1 MIGDVT
7 IFNEYAYLKKEN
19 EYLKQKL
26 RQRQY
31 QLHIPIENIAFLDEK
46 KNNYAKK
53 IAKENR
59 DDIKRFLSI
68 IQFLLD
74 KHNKTIMF
82 DNQISKRVFEYSK
95 EELLKRE
102 NIILAKRLKEQDYQL
117 HVPLECIIFNDVIKN
132 EYVKEIL
139 ITHNYEEIEKFLL
152 YLSETNDE
160 QVGIVHVTHHLKVG
174 HRNIVYLV
182 LAQTGHKVV
191 VLRIC

>member
-82 DNQISKRVFEYSK
+82 DNQI
-95 EELLKRE
+95 
-102 NIILAKRLKEQDYQL
+102 
-117 HVPLECIIFNDVIKN
+117 
-132 EYVKEIL
+132 VKE
-139 ITHNYEEIEKFLL
+139 
-152 YLSETNDE
+152 YLSIPKKN
-160 QVGIVHVTHHLKVG
+160 
-174 HRNIVYLV
+174 
-182 LAQTGHKVV
+182 
-191 VLRIC
+191 C

>member
-59 DDIKRFLSI
+59 DDIKWFLSI

-152 YLSETNDE
+152 YLQSVFDDDMAL
-160 QVGIVHVTHHLKVG
+160 HF
-174 HRNIVYLV
+174 VY
-182 LAQTGHKVV
+182 
-191 VLRIC
+191 